1 MDEFSTTI
9 KGGDTLRIKTAGKY
23 CERDIL
29 VYAES
34 NVVKEAALKD
44 VNFYDYDG
52 TRLYSYTVAEAQAL
66 TALPP
71 LPSREG
77 LICQGWNYDLETIKS
92 YNRMVDVGAMYIT
105 DDGKT
110 RLYIRIDGRLSVPL
124 YFSQTVANGV
134 TIDWG
139 DGTATETLMGTG
151 DKNTTHTYA
160 ESGDYVISLEVAEG
174 CTLGLGKKTSGHNL
188 FGNYHM
194 LYESSTDYIYGN
206 VLRKAEIG
214 SGVLSLT
221 EGAFD
226 SCYALA
232 YVVIQYGVTYVTS
245 RTGTVFYNCY
255 SLRFAVFPSSVTD
268 MGTSYTILYDCYS
281 LRGVVLPGSVK
292 GEIGR
297 LAATCYGIS
306 RIVLPEGVI
315 TFNGVSHCYTISRVV
330 LPSTLTSIGYGAF
343 GHCRGL
349 SILDC
354 TACKQVP
361 ILNSS
366 NEFEY
371 APSDFK
377 ILVSSN
383 LYHEWMNNSNWA
395 YYTSNIVAV

>member
-110 RLYIRIDGRLSVPL
+110 RLYIRLDGRLHVPL
-124 YFSQTVANGV
+124 YFSQNVVHGV

-174 CTLGLGKKTSGHNL
+174 CTLGLGKKQGGHNL
-188 FGNYHM
+188 FGDYV
-194 LYESSTDYIYGN
+194 SSGTDYLYGN
-206 VLRKAEIG
+206 VLRKVEIG

-232 YVVIQYGVTYVTS
+232 DVVIPYGVTYVTS

-268 MGTSYTILYDCYS
+268 MGTSSTILYNCYS
-281 LRGVVLPGSVK
+281 VRGVVLPGSVK

-297 LAATCYGIS
+297 LATTCYGIS
-306 RIVLPEGVI
+306 RLVLPEGVI
-315 TFNGVSHCYTISRVV
+315 TFNGVSHSYNISRVV
-330 LPSTLTSIGYGAF
+330 LPGTLTSIGYNAF
-343 GHCRGL
+343 YQCRGL

-361 ILNSS
+361 ILEQSYM
-366 NEFEY
+366 FEY

-377 ILVSSN
+377 ILVPSS
-383 LYHEWMNNSNWA
+383 LYYEWIGSTGWA
-395 YYTSNIVAV
+395 YYASNTVAV